1 MLFFVIKQTL
11 ISIILLLVMHYIYD
25 FFKNNLTIP
34 KVKDLVNKPKEQYR
48 EIYESIKINTKN
60 EVVQKENKENKEN
73 NKNMK
78 HELKK
83 YLKELSQTEN
93 IPSGLNDYNNYQTN
107 YISNYET
114 L

>member
-1 MLFFVIKQTL
+1 MLFFVVKQTL
-11 ISIILLLVMHYIYD
+11 ISIILILLMHYIYD
-25 FFKNNLTIP
+25 YFKNNLTIP

-48 EIYESIKINTKN
+48 EIYESIKINTKR
-60 EVVQKENKENKEN
+60 EVEEKKGND
-73 NKNMK
+73 KNMK

-93 IPSGLNDYNNYQTN
+93 IPSSLNDYGSNNYQTN
-107 YISNYET
+107 YMSNYGT